1 MADYT
6 LGIDMGTSG
15 VKVAVLDLSHF
26 RLIALAM
33 QSYNN
38 AALQPST
45 MLWEATAATI
55 RKAVA
60 GIDVQAIRG
69 VGLSSQMHGTVLYDA
84 QGQVIEPIINW
95 QDKRGDAPLPKYSN
109 RSTVATMMD
118 LLAGPEFDDLGIATL
133 ASGYLGA
140 TLFHIKEND
149 PALFDQIRHVALPG
163 DFIRGKLL
171 GACDFATDPTNACGT
186 GLFNTRLNQWH
197 ESVIAKLGLS
207 SALLPRVRDTA
218 AVAGALPDEIA
229 RSLRLQ
235 PGTPVTYGGGDNQM
249 SLLGNGLIS
258 GDSPALINIGTGAQI
273 SRVTP
278 HYARV
283 AGIDTRSYFDGSY
296 VFVGASM
303 GGGRNYAQLRD
314 ALRVREGRD
323 FGYRQMDALAAD
335 VAVGADGLV
344 FQVSSRLD
352 QQRQERFSGRTELR
366 SAGHQARAVME
377 GILLDLYALPPPT
390 GGSDAGFMIGAGK
403 GLHDSQVWAQ
413 MAADFFAC
421 PLKITNFEN
430 AVWGAALMA
439 AVGAGVVQ
447 DVNQA
452 LATIEYSH
460 EWAPNAAHSAQYRD
474 LIAQRLEASRS
485 MQNLPGTS

>member
-15 VKVAVLDLSHF
+15 VKVAVLDLSRF
-26 RLIALAM
+26 RLVALAM
-33 QSYNN
+33 QSYDN

-60 GIDVQAIRG
+60 GIDVKAIRG

-84 QGQVIEPIINW
+84 RGQVIEPIINW
-95 QDKRGDAPLPKYSN
+95 QDTRGDVRLPKYGH
-109 RSTVATMMD
+109 RSTVEAMMD

-133 ASGYLGA
+133 ASGYLGV

-149 PALFDQIRHVALPG
+149 PALFAQIRHAALPG

-186 GLFNTRLNQWH
+186 GLFNTRLNRWH
-197 ESVIAKLGLS
+197 ESVIAKLGLP
-207 SALLPRVRDTA
+207 SALLPRVHDTI
-218 AVAGALPDEIA
+218 AVAGVLPNEIA
-229 RSLRLQ
+229 HSLGLQ
-235 PGTPVTYGGGDNQM
+235 PGTPVTTGGGDNQM

-258 GDSPALINIGTGAQI
+258 GGSPALINIGTGAQI
-273 SRVTP
+273 SKVTP
-278 HYARV
+278 HYARA
-283 AGIDTRSYFDGSY
+283 AGIDTRSYFNGAY

-314 ALRVREGRD
+314 ALRAQEGKD
-323 FGYRQMDALAAD
+323 FGYRQMDALAAQT
-335 VAVGADGLV
+335 AVGADGLV
-344 FQVSSRLD
+344 YQVSSRFDL
-352 QQRQERFSGRTELR
+352 QRHEGFSGRTDLR
-366 SAGHQARAVME
+366 DPGRQARAVME
-377 GILLDLYALPPPT
+377 GVLLDLVALRPPT
-390 GGSDAGFMIGAGK
+390 TSGEAGFMIGAGK
-403 GLHDSQVWAQ
+403 GLHDSRVWAQ

-430 AVWGAALMA
+430 AVWGAALTA
-439 AVGAGVVQ
+439 AVGVGAVR
-447 DVNQA
+447 DATQA
-452 LATIEYSH
+452 VAAIEYSL
-460 EWAPNAAHSAQYRD
+460 EITPNAAQSAQYQD
-474 LIAQRLEASRS
+474 LIAQRVGAS
-485 MQNLPGTS
+485 TSR

>member
-1 MADYT
+1 MCVT
-6 LGIDMGTSG
+6 QS
-15 VKVAVLDLSHF
+15 LS
-26 RLIALAM
+26 
-33 QSYNN
+33 
-38 AALQPST
+38 P
-45 MLWEATAATI
+45 
-55 RKAVA
+55 
-60 GIDVQAIRG
+60 
-69 VGLSSQMHGTVLYDA
+69 GL
-84 QGQVIEPIINW
+84 
-95 QDKRGDAPLPKYSN
+95 
-109 RSTVATMMD
+109 
-118 LLAGPEFDDLGIATL
+118 
-133 ASGYLGA
+133 
-140 TLFHIKEND
+140 
-149 PALFDQIRHVALPG
+149 
-163 DFIRGKLL
+163 
-171 GACDFATDPTNACGT
+171 
-186 GLFNTRLNQWH
+186 
-197 ESVIAKLGLS
+197 
-207 SALLPRVRDTA
+207 
-218 AVAGALPDEIA
+218 LPDEIA
-229 RSLRLQ
+229 PGPLRLQ

-273 SRVTP
+273 SKVTP
-278 HYARV
+278 HYARA
-283 AGIDTRSYFDGSY
+283 AGIDTRSYFNGAY

-352 QQRQERFSGRTELR
+352 QQRQEGFSGRTDLR
-366 SAGHQARAVME
+366 DPGRQARAVME
-377 GILLDLYALPPPT
+377 GVLLDLYALRPPT
-390 GGSDAGFMIGAGK
+390 HGGEAGFMIGAGK

-474 LIAQRLEASRS
+474 LIAQRLEASAS
-485 MQNLPGTS
+485 MRKPPRDILTT